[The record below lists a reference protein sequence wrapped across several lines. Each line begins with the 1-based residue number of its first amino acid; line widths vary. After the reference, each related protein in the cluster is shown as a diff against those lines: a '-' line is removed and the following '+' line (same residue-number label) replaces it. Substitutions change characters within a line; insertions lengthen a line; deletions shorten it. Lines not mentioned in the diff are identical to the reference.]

1 VATERALSNWCWS
14 FRECTIRSGTTVP
27 RRCPRLRA
35 LPRQHPENQVTE
47 HRREDRALAWLNR
60 NRRLARDF
68 EATVESAITWLYFAS
83 VKLMLRRPPAA

>member
-1 VATERALSNWCWS
+1 VQDSALARQCPAGARAS
-14 FRECTIRSGTTVP
+14 VP
-27 RRCPRLRA
+27 CLASIPKTRF
-35 LPRQHPENQVTE
+35 TE

-68 EATVESAITWLYFAS
+68 EATVDSAITWLYFAS